1 MPRRKSWSDFQAL
14 EQKQL
19 DAKLSQASSLRSV
32 EPPRN
37 GWIKS
42 VRLALGMTAAQLGNR
57 LRMSPQAVLTL
68 EKREVA
74 GTITL
79 ASLEKAARALNCE
92 MRVVFVSNRGTAVT
106 VHARALTKAREER
119 NQIVHTMGLEAQGK
133 GVREALDLEKIAES
147 WRTKRRARLWDE
159 ASRDDEK

>member
-1 MPRRKSWSDFQAL
+1 MPRRKPWSDFQAL

-92 MRVVFVSNRGTAVT
+92 MRVVFVSNRGTAET

-119 NQIVHTMGLEAQGK
+119 NGIVHTMGLEAQGK

-147 WRTKRRARLWDE
+147 WRTKRRERLWDE